1 MMNILQTELRR
12 PLTLL
17 QRIVLAGLML
27 ALSGT
32 AHASHTSS
40 QNDPLGGLTNTPE
53 QSDADSVT
61 KNVNR
66 DAMSGPGRTLG
77 TFMQA
82 MTDLPKNYEIAVDCL
97 DLGSG
102 ITINDANRQRALDL
116 YTALSALGYLQGS
129 NKGVPIS
136 VEDKTEF
143 QLFPAPDDVST
154 QVLERSNR
162 LRTISGGKGLIRL
175 ELDGKGIW
183 RFDKKTVS
191 DKNNETMRLAI
202 RRLALEDPEL
212 LATIRQSN
220 SVQAWLLSIAPE
232 QLWNKFFFLA
242 WVQWIGIGIVIFLG
256 VLTDFM
262 VRFILGVL
270 LSVPIKRLILRVAGC
285 DDFEYENI
293 KKSAKAIG
301 FVFGI
306 LVWRWGIQALFL
318 PIFAF
323 NLLLIVTDILL
334 VLGAIN
340 AAFKLTDLLG
350 DIIQHRATK
359 SANKLDD
366 LLIPILRKTLKF
378 IILIFGMVY
387 VAGALN
393 IEVTPLVAGIGIGSL
408 GFAFAAQNSIENFFG
423 SVTVILDRPF
433 QVGDWISIEGID
445 GTVETVGLRS
455 TRVRTF
461 YNSEMTIPNSILIKT
476 MVDNYGRRRFRRWN
490 TKVDLLYETTP
501 EQVEA
506 FCEGARELVRHHPF
520 MQRDNYQI
528 FLNEFGESGIQILV
542 YVFWNTPDW
551 STELRERHRFML
563 DLMRLAKEVGVSF
576 AYPTQTVY
584 LARANQK
591 HEEPS
596 NLHLGQE
603 EFANHETGREAARRI
618 MKGAGWN
625 KNRPDAYKYTL
636 AEKPIDG
643 MSNDDAGDGDGDGG
657 GGGDGDGDGG

>member
-12 PLTLL
+12 PRIFL
-17 QRIVLAGLML
+17 QRIVLTGLML

-32 AHASHTSS
+32 AHANHNAP
-40 QNDPLGGLTNTPE
+40 QNDPLAGFTGTPE
-53 QSDADSVT
+53 KSDADAVT

-66 DAMSGPGRTLG
+66 EAMSGPGRTLG

-82 MTDLPKNYEIAVDCL
+82 MNDMPKNYNIAIDCL
-97 DLGSG
+97 DLGGG

-116 YTALSALGYLQGS
+116 YTALSALGYLQGA
-129 NKGVPIS
+129 NKGVPLTI
-136 VEDKTEF
+136 EDRTEF
-143 QLFPAPDDVST
+143 QLFPAPEDSST
-154 QVLERSNR
+154 QVRERSNR
-162 LRTISGGKGLIRL
+162 LRTISRGQGLITL

-183 RFDKKTVS
+183 RFGQKTVS
-191 DKNNETMRLAI
+191 DRNNETLRLAI

-232 QLWNKFFFLA
+232 PLWNKFFFLA

-256 VLTDFM
+256 VLTDLM
-262 VRFILGVL
+262 IRFILGVL

-285 DDFEYENI
+285 NDFEYGNI

-306 LVWRWGIQALFL
+306 LVWRWGLQTLFL
-318 PIFAF
+318 PIVAF

-340 AAFKLTDLLG
+340 AAFKLTNLLA

-528 FLNEFGESGIQILV
+528 FLNEFGKSGIQILV

-563 DLMRLAKEVGVSF
+563 DLMRLSKELGVSF

-591 HEEPS
+591 HQEPS
-596 NLHLGQE
+596 NLHLGQQE
-603 EFANHETGREAARRI
+603 YANHETGRDAARRI

-625 KNRPDAYKYTL
+625 ENRPDAYRYTL

-643 MSNDDAGDGDGDGG
+643 MSDDDAGDGGGSGGDGG
-657 GGGDGDGDGG
+657 

>member
-1 MMNILQTELRR
+1 MMNIPQTELRR
-12 PLTLL
+12 HHTLW
-17 QRIVLAGLML
+17 QGIVLLGLML
-27 ALSGT
+27 AMTGT
-32 AHASHTSS
+32 AHASHAPS
-40 QNDPLGGLTNTPE
+40 QNDPLAGLTENPAK
-53 QSDADSVT
+53 SDADAVT
-61 KNVNR
+61 ENVNR

-82 MTDLPKNYEIAVDCL
+82 MNDQPKNFKIAVDCL

-116 YTALSALGYLQGS
+116 YTALSALGYLQGA
-129 NKGVPIS
+129 NKGVPGKA
-136 VEDKTEF
+136 EELTEF
-143 QLFPAPDDVST
+143 RLFPAPEDTTT
-154 QVLERSNR
+154 QVRERSNR
-162 LRTISGGKGLIRL
+162 LRTIARGKGQITL

-183 RFDKKTVS
+183 RFDQKTVS
-191 DKNNETMRLAI
+191 DKNNETLRLAI

-212 LATIRQSN
+212 LATIRETS

-232 QLWNKFFFLA
+232 RLWEKFFFLA
-242 WVQWIGIGIVIFLG
+242 WIQWIGIGIVIFLG
-256 VLTDFM
+256 VLTDFI

-270 LSVPIKRLILRVAGC
+270 LSVPIKRMIMKVAGC
-285 DDFEYENI
+285 DSFEYKNI
-293 KKSAKAIG
+293 KTSAKAIG

-306 LVWRWGIQALFL
+306 LVWRWGLQTLFL
-318 PIFAF
+318 PIVAF
-323 NLLLIVTDILL
+323 NLLLIATDILL
-334 VLGAIN
+334 VLSAIN
-340 AAFKLTDLLG
+340 AAFKLTNLLG
-350 DIIQHRATK
+350 DVIQHRAMK

-366 LLIPILRKTLKF
+366 LLIPILRKTIKF
-378 IILIFGMVY
+378 VILIFGMVY

-393 IEVTPLVAGIGIGSL
+393 IQVTPLVAGIGIGSL

-455 TRVRTF
+455 TRIRTF

-476 MVDNYGRRRFRRWN
+476 MVDNYGRRRFRRWS

-563 DLMRLAKEVGVSF
+563 DLMRLAKELGVSF

-584 LARANQK
+584 LARSNQK
-591 HEEPS
+591 HDEPS
-596 NLHLGQE
+596 NLHLGQQ
-603 EFANHETGREAARRI
+603 EFANHETGRDAARRI

-625 KNRPDAYKYTL
+625 KNRPDSYKYTL
-636 AEKPIDG
+636 AEKPLDG
-643 MSNDDAGDGDGDGG
+643 MSDDDAGDGGDGG
-657 GGGDGDGDGG
+657 DGG